1 MFMLK
6 RIKIGWEKAIL
17 KVFEQK
23 GGVVTL
29 QELYKEIPILI
40 EKTSSID
47 INHTIRAYLRRLK
60 QNKKLIKQIGLS
72 TYALIDIHYQN
83 SLYENI
89 KSEEYEKVFFGEIP
103 KEEIHGYVEGML
115 VELGN
120 FSGYNTYTPDKNVIF
135 NGKRI
140 SDLIHYLNIPKF
152 SYPDILKKVRHID
165 VIWFQDGFP
174 IKTFD
179 VEHSTDFSKAL
190 LRAYQLRYYNV
201 KFFVVSSEIKK
212 RIFEDRINIMPFINI
227 SEITNFITYK
237 EVYEIYRVSAIHNK
251 ITSKSFIFE

>member
-1 MFMLK
+1 M
-6 RIKIGWEKAIL
+6 KIGWEKAIL

-29 QELYKEIPILI
+29 QDLYKEIPILI
-40 EKTSSID
+40 EKTLSID

-72 TYALIDIHYQN
+72 TYALVDVHYQN

-103 KEEIHGYVEGML
+103 KEEIHGYIEGML

-120 FSGYNTYTPDKNVIF
+120 FSDYNTYTPDKNVIF
-135 NGKRI
+135 NGKRL
-140 SDLIHYLNIPKF
+140 SDLVYYQNIPKF
-152 SYPDILKKVRHID
+152 SYPDILKKTRHID
-165 VIWFQDGFP
+165 VIWFQEGFP

-190 LRAYQLRYYNV
+190 LRAYQLKYFNV
-201 KFFVVSSEIKK
+201 KFFLVSDENKK
-212 RIFEDRINIMPFINI
+212 KIFEDRINLKPFINI
-227 SEITNFITYK
+227 SKITNFISYK
-237 EVYEIYRVSAIHNK
+237 EVYDIYRVSAIHNEK
-251 ITSKSFIFE
+251 TSESFIFK